1 MNFVPSRLDA
11 LVNWARRSSLFQ
23 YPLVTACCGME
34 YMSVSCAH
42 FDVARFGAEVPRFSP
57 RQADVLMIVGT
68 INHKQS
74 RIVRMVYDQMLEPKW
89 VIAFGTCASTGGMYD
104 NYASLPGVDHA
115 IPVDV
120 YIAGC
125 PPRPEAVL
133 EGLMALQRRIDAMTG
148 SATAVV
154 GEYRDR
160 EE

>member
-1 MNFVPSRLDA
+1 MGDVNWFTTKLDA
-11 LVNWARRSSLFQ
+11 IINWSRRWSIYQ

-34 YMSVSCAH
+34 YMSVSCSH

-57 RQADVLMIVGT
+57 RQADVLMVVGT

-74 RIVRMVYDQMLEPKW
+74 PIVKLVYEQMAEPKW
-89 VIAFGTCASTGGMYD
+89 VVAFGTCATTGGMYD
-104 NYASLPGVDHA
+104 NYAALPGVDHI

-133 EGLMALQRRIDAMTG
+133 DGIMKLQEKMDKMKN
-148 SATAVV
+148 SAVAVT
-154 GEYRDR
+154 GEY
-160 EE
+160 